1 MGFLWQRIEA
11 EELHFTFIYT
21 RTVSRILTAW
31 CHLISSVAH
40 RVSRSETSGTIPTSQ
55 GSGIQTVSEYT
66 VEDLVCDESELC
78 FEEARAQNY
87 FRKLREQQEKDK
99 TDFSEFLILQL
110 K

>member
-1 MGFLWQRIEA
+1 M
-11 EELHFTFIYT
+11 
-21 RTVSRILTAW
+21 
-31 CHLISSVAH
+31 
-40 RVSRSETSGTIPTSQ
+40 
-55 GSGIQTVSEYT
+55 SEYT

-87 FRKLREQQEKDK
+87 FRKLREQEEKDK